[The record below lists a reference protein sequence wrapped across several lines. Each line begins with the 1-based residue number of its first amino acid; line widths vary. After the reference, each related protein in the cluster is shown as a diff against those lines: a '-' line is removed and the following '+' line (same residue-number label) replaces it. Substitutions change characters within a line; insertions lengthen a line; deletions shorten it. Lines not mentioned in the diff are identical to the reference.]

1 MNKIEA
7 IKSEKDGL
15 DILRDIPAFSRDGW
29 ESIPMP
35 DRDRL
40 KWAGVFFRR
49 QTPGRFMMRVRIT
62 NGISNSDQF
71 RALASICEDYGNGNS
86 SNGGDGGNGA
96 GQPFADLTTRQQV
109 QLRDFSIADVPDIW
123 ARLDAVGL
131 VSLQTGMD
139 NIRTVVGC
147 PAAGLTPHELLDA
160 SPVAARFTAMFLGNR
175 EFTNLPR
182 KFNVTIT
189 GCRAN
194 CTHAATQDI
203 ALTPALAEIDG
214 APVAGFNVAVGGKMG
229 SGGYAPAVPLDIF
242 VPPDDAA
249 ELCRQIALLFRDC
262 GARAARNKTRLA
274 FLLAE
279 WGPARFRAALA
290 ARLATSPETSLGH
303 PTYAGGDV
311 DVDNR
316 PETSPGH
323 PTYAGGDVDVDNRPE
338 TSLGHPIYA
347 GGDVDVDNRPE
358 TSLGHPLQR
367 AGADARTDAHTDH
380 IGIHPQ
386 RQPGLSYAGLCVP
399 VGRITAGQLRGVADL
414 ADRYGSGAV
423 RITPGQNLLIPNIP
437 NARLAALT
445 AEPLLRELPWQP
457 SPVARGT
464 VSCTGIDYCHFA
476 LIETKAR
483 AAETARALENRLR
496 LPNPNGN
503 GPSNGN
509 GHAAS
514 NGAGNG
520 DGAGNAVGNGNS
532 NGAGNGTDHAAGNGA
547 GDSRPVSIYW
557 SGCANGCANHTLADI
572 GLVGRRIRK
581 DGAILE
587 AVDIYRKDRRNAANN
602 AGDSNGPPPAPA
614 MTGVLCSEL
623 PAVLEQMLSQASA
636 DAGVLS
642 T

>member
-29 ESIPMP
+29 ESIPIP

-62 NGISNSDQF
+62 NGISNSHQF
-71 RALASICEDYGNGNS
+71 RALASICADYGICDGY
-86 SNGGDGGNGA
+86 GGAGG

-160 SPVAARFTAMFLGNR
+160 SLVARQFTAMFLGNR

-189 GCRAN
+189 GCRQN

-203 ALTPALAEIDG
+203 ALTPAVAEIDG

-229 SGGYAPAVPLDIF
+229 SGGYTPAAPLDIF
-242 VPPDDAA
+242 VPPSDAA
-249 ELCRQIALLFRDC
+249 DLCRHIALLFRDC
-262 GARAARNKTRLA
+262 GGRAARNKTRLA

-279 WGPARFRAALA
+279 WGADRFRAALA
-290 ARLATSPETSLGH
+290 TRIG
-303 PTYAGGDV
+303 
-311 DVDNR
+311 R
-316 PETSPGH
+316 PLP
-323 PTYAGGDVDVDNRPE
+323 
-338 TSLGHPIYA
+338 
-347 GGDVDVDNRPE
+347 
-358 TSLGHPLQR
+358 R
-367 AGADARTDAHTDH
+367 AGADARTNAHTDH

-386 RQPGLSYAGLCVP
+386 RQPGFSYAGLCVP

-414 ADRYGSGAV
+414 ADRYGDGSI
-423 RITPGQNLLIPNIP
+423 RITPGQNLIIPNIP
-437 NARLAALT
+437 DARRDALT
-445 AEPLLRELPWQP
+445 AEPLLRELPTQP

-483 AAETARALENRLR
+483 AAETARVLESL
-496 LPNPNGN
+496 LP
-503 GPSNGN
+503 
-509 GHAAS
+509 
-514 NGAGNG
+514 
-520 DGAGNAVGNGNS
+520 NS
-532 NGAGNGTDHAAGNGA
+532 NGAGAGNHNGN
-547 GDSRPVSIYW
+547 SRPLSIYW

-572 GLVGRRIRK
+572 GIVGRRIRQN
-581 DGAILE
+581 GAILE
-587 AVDIYRKDRRNAANN
+587 AVDIYRKDQ
-602 AGDSNGPPPAPA
+602 AGPA

-623 PAVLEQMLSQASA
+623 PAVLERMLSPDA
-636 DAGVLS
+636 DAGVS
-642 T
+642 VTQPVPAPAPNPRGS